1 MIRGKIVNNNYLST
15 SDFTPEQKLELEKK
29 ISDYIK
35 TGIEDFI
42 ASMKTT
48 YELDLL
54 NLGNIAASKFG
65 RNTVADWDEEI
76 LKSDIKVSVNFKITK
91 LGIGNINLE

>member
-1 MIRGKIVNNNYLST
+1 
-15 SDFTPEQKLELEKK
+15 
-29 ISDYIK
+29 
-35 TGIEDFI
+35 
-42 ASMKTT
+42 MKTT